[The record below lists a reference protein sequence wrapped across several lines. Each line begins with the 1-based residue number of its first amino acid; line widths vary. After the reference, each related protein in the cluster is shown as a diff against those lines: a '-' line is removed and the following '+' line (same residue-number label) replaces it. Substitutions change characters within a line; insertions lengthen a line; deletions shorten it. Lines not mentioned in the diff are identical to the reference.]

1 MRKTILLG
9 ALLAIATSG
18 MAQDNHSY
26 GAEDDEFKSLYEE
39 ITKLKKHNDMFNF
52 YFNYAAS
59 GQISQDA
66 NKDWG
71 NYQDRKSVV

>member
-39 ITKLKKHNDMFNF
+39 ITKL
-52 YFNYAAS
+52 
-59 GQISQDA
+59 
-66 NKDWG
+66 DWT
-71 NYQDRKSVV
+71 S